1 MSKNNWITKINYK
14 DIIIIYILW
23 FSTILFTKYFNFT
36 TFMQISDLG
45 GFFDILFF
53 FAARLIFISLIFLYF
68 VFLYDLSFN
77 QLGIK
82 FKPLLR
88 SLLKILIYIVIIL
101 LLVIFLINIPLNSI
115 EYNINYNP
123 LYEINS
129 VQNFV
134 YSIIPLMLIFPIFYI
149 ITLSEQFMLNI
160 FVYEV
165 FNFKLPKLL
174 SKILAAIFFSFL
186 IYQLDPGIIIIY
198 FFYAMISIILYEKA
212 EKSILVPTFLGAA
225 FYSIYTFYIYGWT
238 FIY

>member
-1 MSKNNWITKINYK
+1 MSNNNWITKINYK

-23 FSTILFTKYFNFT
+23 FSTIVFTKYFNFT
-36 TFMQISDLG
+36 SFMQISDLG

-53 FAARLIFISLIFLYF
+53 FAARLIFISLICLYF

-82 FKPLLR
+82 FKPLFKSFFKL
-88 SLLKILIYIVIIL
+88 LIYIVIIL
-101 LLVIFLINIPLNSI
+101 ILTIFLINIPLNTI
-115 EYNINYNP
+115 GYNINYNP

-129 VQNFV
+129 VQSFV
-134 YSIIPLMLIFPIFYI
+134 HSILPLILVFPLFYI

-160 FVYEV
+160 FVYEI
-165 FNFKLPKLL
+165 FNFKLPKSL

-186 IYQLDPGIIIIY
+186 IYQLNPNLIIVY
-198 FFYAMISIILYEKA
+198 FFYAIISIILYERS